1 MQPEAVSA
9 RKNGVAAHP
18 LAELLDCPPETGNLL
33 NGAAQCLDFEAGAIV
48 FRQLGIC
55 RGLYVVVSGL
65 FLRRTERLEER
76 LTLGPARAGEL
87 VELAAALGD
96 GRHTYT
102 LSAQTPGTA
111 LLLPSISGLSA
122 AADAVAGG
130 ACAGSLT
137 RLWRQ
142 LHESSDEEAA
152 RGRRSPVDVGQS
164 PGGDGSSS
172 VATRDA
178 QGN

>member
-1 MQPEAVSA
+1 M
-9 RKNGVAAHP
+9 
-18 LAELLDCPPETGNLL
+18 
-33 NGAAQCLDFEAGAIV
+33 

-111 LLLPSISGLSA
+111 LLLPMEALNLAFQGYPPLRMQLLEELAREVSRAYGASCMNRA
-122 AADAVAGG
+122 MKKRRGG
-130 ACAGSLT
+130 AEA
-137 RLWRQ
+137 Q
-142 LHESSDEEAA
+142 LM
-152 RGRRSPVDVGQS
+152 
-164 PGGDGSSS
+164 
-172 VATRDA
+172 
-178 QGN
+178 